1 MPTPNECRYNA
12 EICLRLAQ
20 ETSEIYV
27 KTALIELAEELR
39 AMAKHL
45 ERSGERST
53 DFAPPYPRQARRL

>member
-39 AMAKHL
+39 AMA
-45 ERSGERST
+45 GQST
-53 DFAPPYPRQARRL
+53 LLPECLDDFIDESNPVRES